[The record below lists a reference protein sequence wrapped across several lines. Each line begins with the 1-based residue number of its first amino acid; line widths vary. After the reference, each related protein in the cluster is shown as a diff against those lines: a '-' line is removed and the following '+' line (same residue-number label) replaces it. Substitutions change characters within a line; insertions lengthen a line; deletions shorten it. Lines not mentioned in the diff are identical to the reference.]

1 MRDDEATAFL
11 LAGLWSD
18 RRAAAAAVFLLA
30 EILLV
35 LLLPLFL
42 GQDPNVTDRTAGF
55 LGAAQPGAPAGYRRG
70 RAGPLSRLLAG
81 DGSPCWWDLPPPPW
95 AGCWGSPLGLL
106 AGYKGE
112 MGILDHAGL

>member
-1 MRDDEATAFL
+1 MKPLRSFWRVF
-11 LAGLWSD
+11 WSD

-55 LGAAQPGAPAGYRRG
+55 V
-70 RAGPLSRLLAG
+70 
-81 DGSPCWWDLPPPPW
+81 
-95 AGCWGSPLGLL
+95 
-106 AGYKGE
+106 
-112 MGILDHAGL
+112 

>member
-1 MRDDEATAFL
+1 MKPLRSFWRVF
-11 LAGLWSD
+11 WSD

-55 LGAAQPGAPAGYRRG
+55 WAPPARRTCWVPTRPGGTFCPGCWR
-70 RAGPLSRLLAG
+70 G

-95 AGCWGSPLGLL
+95 AGCWGSPWA
-106 AGYKGE
+106 AGR
-112 MGILDHAGL
+112 L